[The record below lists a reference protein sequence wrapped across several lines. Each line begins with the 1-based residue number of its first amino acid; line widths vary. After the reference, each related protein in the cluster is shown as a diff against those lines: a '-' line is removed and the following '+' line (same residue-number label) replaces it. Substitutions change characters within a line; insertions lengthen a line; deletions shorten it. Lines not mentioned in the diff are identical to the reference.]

1 MLARIIVLAAMLM
14 GTGAVAAT
22 SNPFAAPVANCHPCR
37 FSPGPGQ
44 PQFVLKRLEDA
55 WNKATAL
62 YKRGDA
68 KTASATM
75 ESAIGTIQLAL
86 AVSSYPVQGDDPAD
100 KKLVGEFNDFGF
112 FLFGAG
118 RFKDAV
124 DVLGAVTDT
133 ETDRVPAYLN
143 LADAQYASGD
153 RAGAKTN
160 YAEFRKRMAAA
171 GKAASVPPRVAER
184 LR

>member
-100 KKLVGEFNDFGF
+100 KKLAANS
-112 FLFGAG
+112 
-118 RFKDAV
+118 
-124 DVLGAVTDT
+124 TIT
-133 ETDRVPAYLN
+133 
-143 LADAQYASGD
+143 ASSCS
-153 RAGAKTN
+153 RP
-160 YAEFRKRMAAA
+160 
-171 GKAASVPPRVAER
+171 AASRMPSMCSAP
-184 LR
+184 